1 MVARNR
7 REAWRDAREAEE
19 NAVREASRGVE
30 RRRDEVNDMM
40 IGVIVVASLRVVSI
54 SKSLLISEGEEAREI
69 SESGEMNDLQ
79 SYRCSEGYS
88 IFENGIVRLTSKD
101 LP

>member
-30 RRRDEVNDMM
+30 RRSDEVNDMM
-40 IGVIVVASLRVVSI
+40 IEVVVVASLRV
-54 SKSLLISEGEEAREI
+54 
-69 SESGEMNDLQ
+69 D
-79 SYRCSEGYS
+79 
-88 IFENGIVRLTSKD
+88 
-101 LP
+101 